1 MVWKDKAVDYNVNS
15 PQFNGILNQFLVFEL
30 QLSLIKYRQL
40 PFLDT
45 SPIPSELTSIMDDP
59 LHLSQNW

>member
-1 MVWKDKAVDYNVNS
+1 MYYNVNS

-45 SPIPSELTSIMDDP
+45 SPIRSELTSIMDDP
-59 LHLSQNW
+59 LHLSQN